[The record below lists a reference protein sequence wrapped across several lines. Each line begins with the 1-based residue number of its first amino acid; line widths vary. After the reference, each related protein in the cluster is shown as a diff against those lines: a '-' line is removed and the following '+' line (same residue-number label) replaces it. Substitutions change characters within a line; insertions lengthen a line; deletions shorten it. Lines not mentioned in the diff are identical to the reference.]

1 MNLLRK
7 RPFPSVPAMAT
18 LLLGAGLLAGCGDSP
33 VVRSQETV
41 FGQGGTPIVRRELAI
56 PRCPEVA
63 ILGDAADITRFGQRG
78 GTDLTNVTLDGRI
91 AAVNGRCDGS
101 RAGLT
106 IDLAMTIEFERGPA
120 AQARSEIVPYFVA
133 VTDLEQNIL
142 SKQVFQARAE
152 FPRGQNR
159 VRLTEEGARML
170 LPVNANRPSWNYAI
184 LVGFQLDQGE
194 LAYNRRRGP
203 R

>member
-1 MNLLRK
+1 MTSRRARLS
-7 RPFPSVPAMAT
+7 PPVPAAAA
-18 LLLGAGLLAGCGDSP
+18 LLLGAALLAGCGDSP

-41 FGQGGTPIVRRELAI
+41 FGQSGTPIVRRELAI

-78 GTDLTNVTLDGRI
+78 GTDLTNVTIDGRI
-91 AAVNGRCDGS
+91 SAVNGRCDGT
-101 RAGLT
+101 RQGLT
-106 IDLAMTIEFERGPA
+106 VDLSMTLEFERGPA
-120 AQARSEIVPYFVA
+120 AQGRAESVPYFVA
-133 VTDLEQNIL
+133 ITDQQQNIL
-142 SKQVFQARAE
+142 SKQVFMARAE

-159 VRLTEEGARML
+159 VRLTDEGARML
-170 LPVNANRPSWNYAI
+170 LPVTAERPSWNYAI
-184 LVGFQLDQGE
+184 LVGFQLDEAE